1 MEPHFNLY
9 FREIVYH
16 RPKAKKDSVCGVF
29 SYEAINVEEA
39 QLGNLY
45 LVGKISGFP
54 SKKYKNFDFLL
65 NLLASAVKREF
76 YSDPQKS
83 TLEALESAVQSANVY
98 LADFAKKGHKEWIG
112 NIDFSCIA
120 FSKNSIHIAQA
131 GNMLT
136 LLFRGDSMTNI
147 ARKFSNKSKK
157 SQPLNPFSNI
167 ASGTLEEDD
176 KIIVSTPDILD
187 IVSNQKIKQ
196 LISNTD
202 TEKLFNYIK
211 NNLKKTR
218 RKRKAHAGGP
228 ASMQSFGR
236 GVNSLACSILE
247 SKSKPP
253 IIEKKGSSI
262 EKAPK
267 IEVLNLE
274 MVFNSKSNK
283 FNNII
288 KTKIPPSSKYSK
300 VLNPLLKYHLTKY
313 LLIFFL
319 FLLLILSPYL
329 VQKINYDLKL
339 SQIDNLVKR
348 TKQAINKSEIS
359 LTYQNQSEAQA
370 LLQQASVLIA
380 NAASLL
386 TKLPEEAKKEPF
398 QNLQLIQES
407 LDTQKNS
414 INNIVNIT
422 QPEQI
427 ADLSKNSFTFNPH
440 GILKLEDNLYFY
452 ELSSGFLYKIDLNDI
467 ESPTLIFLSSK
478 DTFKLGAIRDNALV
492 LLSTPEKI
500 YIYDTNDSYDTRLL
514 KPDLENTHY
523 IKDMANYDDYLYF
536 LDTEYL
542 NILKYTPQANSLIGS
557 NWLNEEFDENLIGA
571 QSLAIDGNV
580 YVSRMDG
587 TIIKYIS
594 GRKVAEFKPNVNP
607 EITKGGQIFTKKD
620 MKNLYIIDSENNR
633 IIVMNKNDGLT
644 TQYVSTQFTSLH
656 NLWVTADERIIYLLD
671 GLKVYR
677 IDI

>member
-16 RPKAKKDSVCGVF
+16 KPKAKKDSVCGVF
-29 SYEAINVEEA
+29 SYEAINVEET
-39 QLGNLY
+39 QLGSLY

-83 TLEALESAVQSANVY
+83 TLEALESAVQSANIY

-157 SQPLNPFSNI
+157 SQPLKPFSNI
-167 ASGTLEEDD
+167 ASGSLEEDD

-187 IVSNQKIKQ
+187 ITSNQKIKG
-196 LISNTD
+196 LISQPTSEQLYEYLKD
-202 TEKLFNYIK
+202 
-211 NNLKKTR
+211 NLKKI
-218 RKRKAHAGGP
+218 
-228 ASMQSFGR
+228 S
-236 GVNSLACSILE
+236 SLACLILE
-247 SKSKPP
+247 SKSKPLV
-253 IIEKKGSSI
+253 IEKKGPSI

-300 VLNPLLKYHLTKY
+300 ALNPLLKHHLTKY

-359 LTYQNQSEAQA
+359 LTYQNQFEAQA
-370 LLQQASVLIA
+370 LLQQANVLIV
-380 NAASLL
+380 NAFSLL
-386 TKLPEEAKKEPF
+386 TKLPEEVKKEPA

-440 GILKLEDNLYFY
+440 GILKLEDNLYLY

-467 ESPTLIFLSSK
+467 GSPTLIFLSSK
-478 DTFKLGAIRDNALV
+478 DTFKLGAIQDNALV

-500 YIYDTNDSYDTRLL
+500 YIYDTDDSYNTRLL

-523 IKDMANYDDYLYF
+523 IKDMANYDDYIYF
-536 LDTEYL
+536 LDAEYL
-542 NILKYTPQANSLIGS
+542 NILKYAPQANSLIGS
-557 NWLNEEFDENLIGA
+557 NWLNDPPAGGDENLIGA
-571 QSLAIDGNV
+571 QSLAIDGSV

-587 TIIKYIS
+587 TIIEYIS
-594 GRKVAEFKPNVNP
+594 GRKVAEFKPNVSP
-607 EITKGGQIFTKKD
+607 EITKGGQIFTKKG

-633 IIVMNKNDGLT
+633 IIAMNKNDGLT
-644 TQYVSTQFTSLH
+644 TQYVSAQFTSLH
-656 NLWVTADERIIYLLD
+656 NLWVTADERTIYLLD
-671 GLKVYR
+671 GLRVYR